1 MPLIEYTQPKI
12 HILRGSRVNSRQIEF
27 EFRPGAENEVPQ
39 DVWDNLKE
47 HSGGCKALLKRGL
60 LKEVYIKREAS
71 TNSKPVEHVSD
82 NVSLSDKFPAKKQDG
97 RLVKMAAEEEKSGE
111 PEMVQTM
118 KEVDISNMTAWD
130 ATEFIEKVYTEE
142 TLVRFTKQE
151 NSRKVPRKTVVK
163 ALENQLSV
171 MRTDMTQ
178 SSKLI

>member
-27 EFRPGAENEVPQ
+27 EFRPGAENELPQ

-71 TNSKPVEHVSD
+71 TNSKPLGSASEDKAHVSD
-82 NVSLSDKFPAKKQDG
+82 DVSLTDKFPAKKQDG
-97 RLVKMAAEEEKSGE
+97 KLVKMAAEEEKSGE

-151 NSRKVPRKTVVK
+151 NSRNDNWCKNKSSDD
-163 ALENQLSV
+163 ALF
-171 MRTDMTQ
+171 
-178 SSKLI
+178 